1 MEEHGDGGDNLR
13 VSNCIQPSR
22 YVSGAAPASF
32 ILPARGSTRMR
43 IALIASPFISVPPK
57 KYGGTELFISQL
69 AEGLT
74 RLGIDVVVYANGES
88 TVKAQLRWLYPK
100 DEWPIDNE
108 MYSNLKDLDHTSWSV
123 SDCWHDA
130 DVIHLN
136 NAPCLVFSRLRGP
149 RCVYTLHHPHVPSL
163 SAFYAGF
170 PNVEFVSISNFQK
183 ENEPLERIRTIHHG
197 IDLGPYHL
205 QTKKAAYLSFLGRIA
220 PVKGIH
226 NAIEIARRSGIP
238 LKIAGEVQPMDREYF
253 DSCVRPHVDG
263 KFIEYV
269 GEADLALKNE
279 LLGNSMAMLF
289 PIEWDEP
296 FGLVMVEAM
305 ATGTPV
311 IAFPGGSVAEI
322 VRDGISGFVCCGI
335 EDAVARLR
343 EVPAI
348 KPAAVRAYVQQYFSA
363 ERMVQDYLALYR
375 EMCDEAAVVE
385 DSNLGSQA
393 AA

>member
-1 MEEHGDGGDNLR
+1 
-13 VSNCIQPSR
+13 
-22 YVSGAAPASF
+22 
-32 ILPARGSTRMR
+32 MR

-57 KYGGTELFISQL
+57 KYGGTELFIAQL

-88 TVKAQLRWLYPK
+88 TVAAELRWLYEK
-100 DEWPIDNE
+100 NDWPIDGE
-108 MYSNLKDLDHTSWSV
+108 LYSSLKDLNHTSWAV
-123 SDCWHDA
+123 RDCLREA
-130 DVIHLN
+130 DIIHLN
-136 NAPCLVFSRLRGP
+136 NAPGLAFSRWPGP
-149 RCVYTLHHPHVPSL
+149 RWVYTVHHPHAPQL

-183 ENEPLERIRTIHHG
+183 RKEALKRIRTIHHG
-197 IDLGPYHL
+197 IYFDHYYL
-205 QTKKAAYLSFLGRIA
+205 QTKKSRYLSFLGRIA

-226 NAIEIARRSGIP
+226 NAIEIAKRSGIP
-238 LKIAGEVQPMDREYF
+238 LKIAGEIQPTYRAYF
-253 DSCVRPHVDG
+253 DACVKPHVDG

-311 IAFPGGSVAEI
+311 IAFPGGSVVEI
-322 VRDGISGFVCCGI
+322 VRDGISGFVCRGV
-335 EDAVARLR
+335 EDAVQRVR
-343 EVPAI
+343 EVEAI
-348 KPAAVRAYVQQYFSA
+348 KPAAVRTYARQYFSV
-363 ERMVQDYLALYR
+363 ERMVQDYLRLYR
-375 EMCDEAAVVE
+375 ELYDEVPIVE
-385 DSNLGSQA
+385 DSNFGTQA

>member
-1 MEEHGDGGDNLR
+1 
-13 VSNCIQPSR
+13 
-22 YVSGAAPASF
+22 
-32 ILPARGSTRMR
+32 MR
-43 IALIASPFISVPPK
+43 IALVASPFISVPPK
-57 KYGGTELFISQL
+57 KYGGTELFVAQL
-69 AEGLT
+69 AEELT

-88 TVKAQLRWLYPK
+88 TVQAELRWLYAK
-100 DEWPIDNE
+100 DEWPIDGE
-108 MYSNLKDLDHTSWSV
+108 LYANLKDSNHTSWAV
-123 SDCWHDA
+123 SDCWGEA

-136 NAPCLVFSRLRGP
+136 NAPGLVFSRLSGP
-149 RCVYTLHHPHVPSL
+149 RWVYTIHHPHVPAL
-163 SAFYAGF
+163 STFYAGF

-183 ENEPLERIRTIHHG
+183 DKEALKRIRTIHHG
-197 IDLGPYHL
+197 IDLSLYNL
-205 QTKKAAYLSFLGRIA
+205 QTSKSGYLSFLGRIA

-226 NAIEIARRSGIP
+226 NAIEIAKRCGIP
-238 LKIAGEVQPMDREYF
+238 LKIAGEVQPIYREYF
-253 DSCVRPHVDG
+253 DTCVKPHVDG
-263 KFIEYV
+263 KFIEYI

-322 VRDGISGFVCCGI
+322 VRDGISGFVCSNV
-335 EDAVARLR
+335 EDAAARVR
-343 EVPAI
+343 EVQAI
-348 KPAAVRAYVQQYFSA
+348 KPVAVRAYAQQYFSV

-375 EMCDEAAVVE
+375 ELFDEAAIVE
-385 DSNLGSQA
+385 DTDFGRQA